1 MESRTR
7 CRGRLSNGR
16 IKKAGLGELVTTYT
30 AECGTMADGEEGA
43 MTLWKMSGR
52 HTPAEA
58 CAGDGRLGAH
68 G

>member
-30 AECGTMADGEEGA
+30 AECGTMAERGGSDDTLKNVGEA
-43 MTLWKMSGR
+43 
-52 HTPAEA
+52 H
-58 CAGDGRLGAH
+58 AGGGLRW
-68 G
+68 